1 MTPYL
6 VAALVA
12 LLVRA
17 HYRAEADALRVTL
30 REQQDYLDARHRDL
44 MECYRVIHRQR
55 AQLGRY
61 AERN

>member
-17 HYRAEADALRVTL
+17 HYRADALRVTL

-44 MECYRVIHRQR
+44 LECYRVIHRQR
-55 AQLGRY
+55 AKLY
-61 AERN
+61 EYIERN